1 MQIIEPCLSRCVIC
15 KLRTFRK
22 AQSANLLL
30 LIFFAIISQA
40 RLAKINKRGKI
51 AMTAINYAKYEN
63 KTTRQLSVLLDNAE
77 KRLHKEIELVEYLR
91 SKILESVKPT
101 KYNFVPYTQSEAY
114 KIGLER
120 EKMRTPE
127 QQAQLEKEVQELM
140 SKDYNDEL

>member
-1 MQIIEPCLSRCVIC
+1 MA
-15 KLRTFRK
+15 T
-22 AQSANLLL
+22 
-30 LIFFAIISQA
+30 
-40 RLAKINKRGKI
+40 
-51 AMTAINYAKYEN
+51 INYAKYEN

-91 SKILESVKPT
+91 SKIIESVKPT

-127 QQAQLEKEVQELM
+127 QQAQLEKEVQEFM
-140 SKDYNDEL
+140 SKDYGDEL

>member
-1 MQIIEPCLSRCVIC
+1 
-15 KLRTFRK
+15 
-22 AQSANLLL
+22 
-30 LIFFAIISQA
+30 
-40 RLAKINKRGKI
+40 
-51 AMTAINYAKYEN
+51 MTAINYAKYEN

-91 SKILESVKPT
+91 TKIIESVKPT

-140 SKDYNDEL
+140 NKDYADEL

>member
-1 MQIIEPCLSRCVIC
+1 
-15 KLRTFRK
+15 
-22 AQSANLLL
+22 
-30 LIFFAIISQA
+30 
-40 RLAKINKRGKI
+40 
-51 AMTAINYAKYEN
+51 MTAINYAKYEN

-101 KYNFVPYTQSEAY
+101 KYNFVPYKESEAY

-127 QQAQLEKEVQELM
+127 QQAQLEKEVQELIN
-140 SKDYNDEL
+140 KDYADEL

>member
-1 MQIIEPCLSRCVIC
+1 
-15 KLRTFRK
+15 
-22 AQSANLLL
+22 
-30 LIFFAIISQA
+30 
-40 RLAKINKRGKI
+40 
-51 AMTAINYAKYEN
+51 MTAINYAKYEN

-91 SKILESVKPT
+91 SKILESVKPA
-101 KYNFVPYTQSEAY
+101 KYNFVPYKETEAY

>member
-1 MQIIEPCLSRCVIC
+1 
-15 KLRTFRK
+15 
-22 AQSANLLL
+22 
-30 LIFFAIISQA
+30 
-40 RLAKINKRGKI
+40 
-51 AMTAINYAKYEN
+51 MTAINYAKYEN

-91 SKILESVKPT
+91 SKILESLKPT

-127 QQAQLEKEVQELM
+127 QQAQLEKEVQELIN
-140 SKDYNDEL
+140 KDYADEL

>member
-1 MQIIEPCLSRCVIC
+1 M
-15 KLRTFRK
+15 
-22 AQSANLLL
+22 A
-30 LIFFAIISQA
+30 
-40 RLAKINKRGKI
+40 
-51 AMTAINYAKYEN
+51 AINYAKYEN
-63 KTTRQLSVLLDNAE
+63 KTTRQLSVLLYNAE

-91 SKILESVKPT
+91 SKIIESVKPT

-140 SKDYNDEL
+140 SKDYGDEL

>member
-1 MQIIEPCLSRCVIC
+1 
-15 KLRTFRK
+15 
-22 AQSANLLL
+22 
-30 LIFFAIISQA
+30 
-40 RLAKINKRGKI
+40 
-51 AMTAINYAKYEN
+51 MTAINYAKYEN

-91 SKILESVKPT
+91 SKIIESVKPT
-101 KYNFVPYTQSEAY
+101 KYNFVPYTQSGAY

-140 SKDYNDEL
+140 SKDYGDEL

>member
-1 MQIIEPCLSRCVIC
+1 
-15 KLRTFRK
+15 
-22 AQSANLLL
+22 
-30 LIFFAIISQA
+30 
-40 RLAKINKRGKI
+40 
-51 AMTAINYAKYEN
+51 MTAINYAKYEN

-91 SKILESVKPT
+91 SKIIESVKPT
-101 KYNFVPYTQSEAY
+101 TYNFVPYTQSEAY

-140 SKDYNDEL
+140 SKDYADEL

>member
-1 MQIIEPCLSRCVIC
+1 
-15 KLRTFRK
+15 
-22 AQSANLLL
+22 
-30 LIFFAIISQA
+30 
-40 RLAKINKRGKI
+40 
-51 AMTAINYAKYEN
+51 MTAINYAKYEN

-140 SKDYNDEL
+140 SKDYADEL

>member
-1 MQIIEPCLSRCVIC
+1 MPTSEFGEFYPYIRYNLTNSISKNQQKGE
-15 KLRTFRK
+15 K
-22 AQSANLLL
+22 AMA
-30 LIFFAIISQA
+30 
-40 RLAKINKRGKI
+40 
-51 AMTAINYAKYEN
+51 AINYAKYEN

-91 SKILESVKPT
+91 SKIIESVKPT

-140 SKDYNDEL
+140 SKDYGDEL

>member
-1 MQIIEPCLSRCVIC
+1 
-15 KLRTFRK
+15 
-22 AQSANLLL
+22 
-30 LIFFAIISQA
+30 
-40 RLAKINKRGKI
+40 
-51 AMTAINYAKYEN
+51 MTAINYAKYEN

-127 QQAQLEKEVQELM
+127 QQAQLEKEVQELIN
-140 SKDYNDEL
+140 KDYADEL

>member
-1 MQIIEPCLSRCVIC
+1 
-15 KLRTFRK
+15 
-22 AQSANLLL
+22 
-30 LIFFAIISQA
+30 
-40 RLAKINKRGKI
+40 
-51 AMTAINYAKYEN
+51 MTAINYAKYEN

-91 SKILESVKPT
+91 TKIIESVKPT

-120 EKMRTPE
+120 KKMRTPE

>member
-1 MQIIEPCLSRCVIC
+1 
-15 KLRTFRK
+15 
-22 AQSANLLL
+22 
-30 LIFFAIISQA
+30 
-40 RLAKINKRGKI
+40 
-51 AMTAINYAKYEN
+51 MTAINYAKYEN

-91 SKILESVKPT
+91 SKIIESVKPT

-114 KIGLER
+114 KIGLEM

-140 SKDYNDEL
+140 SKDYGDEL

>member
-1 MQIIEPCLSRCVIC
+1 
-15 KLRTFRK
+15 
-22 AQSANLLL
+22 
-30 LIFFAIISQA
+30 
-40 RLAKINKRGKI
+40 
-51 AMTAINYAKYEN
+51 MTAINYAKYEN
-63 KTTRQLSVLLDNAE
+63 KTTRQLSILLDNAE

-127 QQAQLEKEVQELM
+127 QQAQLEKEVQELIN
-140 SKDYNDEL
+140 KDYADEL

>member
-1 MQIIEPCLSRCVIC
+1 
-15 KLRTFRK
+15 
-22 AQSANLLL
+22 
-30 LIFFAIISQA
+30 
-40 RLAKINKRGKI
+40 
-51 AMTAINYAKYEN
+51 MTAINYAKYEN

-140 SKDYNDEL
+140 NKDYADEL

>member
-1 MQIIEPCLSRCVIC
+1 
-15 KLRTFRK
+15 
-22 AQSANLLL
+22 
-30 LIFFAIISQA
+30 
-40 RLAKINKRGKI
+40 
-51 AMTAINYAKYEN
+51 MTAINYAKYEN

-120 EKMRTPE
+120 KKMRTPE
-127 QQAQLEKEVQELM
+127 QQARLEKEVQELM

>member
-1 MQIIEPCLSRCVIC
+1 M
-15 KLRTFRK
+15 
-22 AQSANLLL
+22 

-40 RLAKINKRGKI
+40 RLAKKLQKKRGGGK

-127 QQAQLEKEVQELM
+127 QQAQLEKEVQELIN
-140 SKDYNDEL
+140 KDYADEL

>member
-1 MQIIEPCLSRCVIC
+1 
-15 KLRTFRK
+15 
-22 AQSANLLL
+22 
-30 LIFFAIISQA
+30 
-40 RLAKINKRGKI
+40 
-51 AMTAINYAKYEN
+51 MTAINYAKYEN

-91 SKILESVKPT
+91 SKIIESVKPT

-140 SKDYNDEL
+140 NKDYADEL